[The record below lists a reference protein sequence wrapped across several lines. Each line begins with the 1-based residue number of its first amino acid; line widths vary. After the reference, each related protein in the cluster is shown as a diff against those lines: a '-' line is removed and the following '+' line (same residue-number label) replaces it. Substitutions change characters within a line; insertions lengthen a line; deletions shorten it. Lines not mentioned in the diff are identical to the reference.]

1 MKKYIRASRYSG
13 FIGIWW
19 ITDGYFVF
27 GVEKPVDKGVVD
39 GRYIQF
45 SDTANHLNQWK
56 KCIYNEFK
64 GEKADTIYKLGYKGL
79 ERGRVI
85 YDTMT
90 QVYVITCSSKIAKD
104 SRAVEAIRKVF
115 NLTDCRVEIEI
126 LNHYS
131 KLTLTGDPAVDSQI
145 LDMD

>member
-1 MKKYIRASRYSG
+1 M
-13 FIGIWW
+13 
-19 ITDGYFVF
+19 
-27 GVEKPVDKGVVD
+27 
-39 GRYIQF
+39 
-45 SDTANHLNQWK
+45 NQWK